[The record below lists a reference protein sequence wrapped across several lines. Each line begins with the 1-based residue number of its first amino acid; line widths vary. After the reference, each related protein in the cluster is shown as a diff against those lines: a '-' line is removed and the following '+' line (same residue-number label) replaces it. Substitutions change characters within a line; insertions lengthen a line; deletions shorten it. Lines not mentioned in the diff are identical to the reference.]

1 MAYTENQ
8 IKQLALNELGFNED
22 LDFTSTTDE
31 AVLKVNASYDLIK
44 EHTMQ
49 RYKWAWATTTVK
61 LETPTELTDHK
72 YKYKFTLPTD
82 LLRYV
87 TAYRN
92 FTRDT
97 PIIDFEIYN
106 GEIYVSNVNK
116 DEEIWVTYVQD
127 ANVSVYPSYFVE
139 YFKLKLAFD
148 LCFDI
153 TGDTQLLEILNKRE
167 QFEWRNAINIDQQ
180 QKRSKVIR
188 SMPYIQVRG

>member
-8 IKQLALNELGFNED
+8 IKQLSLNELGFNED
-22 LDFTSTTDE
+22 LDFDTSTDE
-31 AVLKVNASYDLIK
+31 EVKKVNASYDLIK
-44 EHTMQ
+44 EQTMQ

-61 LETPTELTDHK
+61 LDTPTELTDNK
-72 YKYKFTLPTD
+72 YKYKFTLPAD
-82 LLRYV
+82 LLRFI

-92 FTRDT
+92 YTRDT

-106 GEIYVSNVNK
+106 GEIYVNSVNA

-127 ANVSVYPSYFVE
+127 ADVSVYPSYFVE

-153 TGDTQLLEILNKRE
+153 TGDTQLLDILNKRE
-167 QFEWRNAINIDQQ
+167 QFEWRNATNIDQQ
-180 QKRSKVIR
+180 QKRSKVIK